1 MSKQQPENGG
11 LQDLRNLQ
19 DELDAETA
27 FETESLQGS
36 RHVNE
41 DQFQS
46 AVTRL
51 NLRLE
56 RDLKSKRR
64 RRKPLDVSATSLI
77 AVGTVLMLI
86 ILIRIVMRLLN

>member
-1 MSKQQPENGG
+1 MSEHLPENPG
-11 LQDLRNLQ
+11 LRELQKLQ

-27 FETESLQGS
+27 FETESLQG
-36 RHVNE
+36 RRQLNE

-46 AVTRL
+46 AVSRL

-56 RDLKSKRR
+56 RDLKHKRR

-86 ILIRIVMRLLN
+86 ILIWLVMRLAK